1 MLRCLAGAHGMPR
14 ARPVSL
20 ATTMGASMDQCL
32 PRPVLGCFQAPW
44 AVGFSAGLL
53 SLALCGAP
61 MPAHAF
67 TMTSTLAEAPAVQT
81 QMVGQAALEEAFAEG
96 EGTTLQL
103 SDALSVYP
111 QPGEPRSAF
120 ALWAVR
126 SLQGLLL
133 AILGLW
139 GLHTLRQWLL
149 TMNRVSDVARDPYAG
164 IVEGAWPKL
173 SVIVLAHNSQAL
185 VGEAL
190 EALCQADY
198 PAGQWQIVA
207 VNDRSTDRTRQ
218 IIDEQAARHAG
229 LVVPVHRN
237 HGLMGR
243 AACLLSAMPHVDG
256 DILLVLG
263 AEHRVGPA
271 LLKQLMA
278 PFFDPEV
285 GSVSGRAMP
294 LNVQANW
301 MTRLSDLSL
310 SAQQQVEQAAR
321 NNLGLLPPVSGLV
334 AWRRS
339 ALVAACAASSD
350 AMADAVD
357 VALRLSLRGWQ
368 QVFQAGVD
376 AHVVVPQTWASWRL
390 HLLQQAR
397 ARQVAAARHSWSL
410 LASPHLSGTQK
421 LDGLLSSLQAVLPAL
436 LGLAAVCV
444 LALHLLGAS
453 DVATWGLAVL
463 ALAACSGL
471 VALVPQVQW
480 LAGARLDGRHRAVRL
495 MPLQWVLGFAG
506 LTAQLRQNMSWL
518 AQLLRRA
525 WALSKWSG
533 SGSTQVARPAANDG
547 ANHAASKVRHR
558 EADVPDKL
566 WAIKS
571 EAA

>member
-1 MLRCLAGAHGMPR
+1 MPR
-14 ARPVSL
+14 ARPVNF
-20 ATTMGASMDQCL
+20 ATTMGASMDQRL
-32 PRPVLGCFQAPW
+32 SRRVLGCFQARW
-44 AVGFSAGLL
+44 AARASAGLL
-53 SLALCGAP
+53 SLALLGAP
-61 MPAHAF
+61 LLAHAF
-67 TMTSTLAEAPAVQT
+67 TMTNTPAEAPAVQT
-81 QMVGQAALEEAFAEG
+81 QMVGQAALEVAYAEG
-96 EGTTLQL
+96 EGTMLQL
-103 SDALSVYP
+103 SDALSVYS
-111 QPGEPRSAF
+111 QPGEPRSDF
-120 ALWAVR
+120 AQWVVK
-126 SLQGLLL
+126 SLQGFLLTI
-133 AILGLW
+133 AGLW
-139 GLHTLRQWLL
+139 GLHSLRQWLL

-198 PAGQWQIVA
+198 PAGQWQIVV

-256 DILLVLG
+256 DFLLVLG

-285 GSVSGRAMP
+285 ASVSGRAMP

-310 SAQQQVEQAAR
+310 SAQQQVDNAAR
-321 NNLGLLPPVSGLV
+321 NNLGLLQPLSGLV